1 MNEKNFSGKLAA
13 GMRRAKQPGATE
25 AAVPVVPSTSSV
37 PPPPPPTAAR
47 QSGESL
53 PARTAGPWADLHPKR
68 VWPD

>member
-25 AAVPVVPSTSSV
+25 AAVPGAPTTSSV
-37 PPPPPPTAAR
+37 TPPAPPAAPRRNDEPSPTR
-47 QSGESL
+47 S
-53 PARTAGPWADLHPKR
+53 AGPWADLHPMR